1 MLKIG
6 LQKKILLQVNKCVLG
21 THLRHVLNTFKVINI
36 MFRLW
41 SSQYLW
47 TIKFQLMKTLKQS
60 LKPAKF
66 ISLFL
71 IFLLGFSFG
80 NAQVTDNDKTDP
92 NKPETELQPEL
103 LWDVKAYL
111 PAAKLIK
118 IKAIDKDGNIYDV
131 KAIQSFDDTSM
142 LDIKALVNGERLPIK
157 LIVKD
162 TDVYYPLKAITKDG
176 TLLDIKGITESGEI
190 LPVKGV
196 GRSGTIVHIRA
207 IGKSSSFYTLFAISP
222 EGQVNDVKGI
232 KMLNTTVETTIK
244 GVSIFAHVKALRQN

>member
-1 MLKIG
+1 MDFFMLKIG

-92 NKPETELQPEL
+92 NKPE
-103 LWDVKAYL
+103 
-111 PAAKLIK
+111 
-118 IKAIDKDGNIYDV
+118 N
-131 KAIQSFDDTSM
+131 
-142 LDIKALVNGERLPIK
+142 R
-157 LIVKD
+157 
-162 TDVYYPLKAITKDG
+162 IT
-176 TLLDIKGITESGEI
+176 
-190 LPVKGV
+190 
-196 GRSGTIVHIRA
+196 A
-207 IGKSSSFYTLFAISP
+207 
-222 EGQVNDVKGI
+222 
-232 KMLNTTVETTIK
+232 
-244 GVSIFAHVKALRQN
+244 